1 MRGAIHETHEKG
13 TPKPPPTIII
23 LGLGAEVSLFS
34 RVSWFVNGGGVCV
47 IISFDLRDQISAVF
61 YGKFIYSAI
70 HTYNQELRANVSQP
84 F

>member
-1 MRGAIHETHEKG
+1 MEFRAFPCHSVV
-13 TPKPPPTIII
+13 
-23 LGLGAEVSLFS
+23 LM
-34 RVSWFVNGGGVCV
+34 GVGWCV